1 MAGGVYDHLGLGS
14 FSTSIS
20 ERCVLAVVTYLEKAA
35 EFVLENWFGFGQDG
49 RRRVGWKSPNSGLV
63 NEVDVFAAIDFLKS
77 STDALEYQVN
87 AMGYSNVPGLFN
99 IADLLT

>member
-35 EFVLENWFGFGQDG
+35 EFVLENWFGLGQDG

-63 NEVDVFAAIDFLKS
+63 NEVDVFVAIDFLKS
-77 STDALEYQVN
+77 STHALEY
-87 AMGYSNVPGLFN
+87 
-99 IADLLT
+99 